1 MGKDSGIVHEH
12 NWSQQKNS
20 LNSAL
25 RKFCLNSDHIDITL
39 KRQLNYHKNVMG
51 KDSDIVHEHHWSQK
65 KIPLGDES

>member
-1 MGKDSGIVHEH
+1 MNIIDLSK
-12 NWSQQKNS
+12 KNS

-51 KDSDIVHEHHWSQK
+51 KDSDIVHEHH
-65 KIPLGDES
+65 